1 MEGGLI
7 YAFFVTKNAI
17 SRIDKYIFI
26 FVAKQNET
34 TRKNIDI
41 AIHYHSKKI
50 FRKYHIISQ
59 DFLETFRYKVYVISI
74 SLLRIGIY
82 CNTKERVKK

>member
-7 YAFFVTKNAI
+7 YAYFVTKNAI

-34 TRKNIDI
+34 TRKK
-41 AIHYHSKKI
+41 H
-50 FRKYHIISQ
+50 
-59 DFLETFRYKVYVISI
+59 
-74 SLLRIGIY
+74 
-82 CNTKERVKK
+82 

>member
-34 TRKNIDI
+34 TRKKTLILPFIITPRKYLGNII
-41 AIHYHSKKI
+41 SSHKI
-50 FRKYHIISQ
+50 FWKR
-59 DFLETFRYKVYVISI
+59 L
-74 SLLRIGIY
+74 GIRCMLFQY
-82 CNTKERVKK
+82 LY